1 MTTDTSPK
9 ALDALVK
16 ELRTAADLS
25 ECYAVTNKAADT
37 IAALRAQLE
46 AHADEYAM
54 ACKEIAALRAAPVAM
69 RERAA
74 EPYLDD
80 LIERLN
86 DMRCRAETQR
96 DYATMIELLNY
107 FEAKRALPLD
117 APAPAVDPVAE
128 ARIAAFLKDRDDALG
143 VTEYHT
149 DEERAESARIIAT
162 LAQETHH
169 D

>member
-1 MTTDTSPK
+1 MTDTSHE
-9 ALDALVK
+9 ALDALD
-16 ELRTAADLS
+16 RCRAAVAMPVGVAQRPLD
-25 ECYAVTNKAADT
+25 
-37 IAALRAQLE
+37 IAAEVEKRV
-46 AHADEYAM
+46 
-54 ACKEIAALRAAPVAM
+54 AALRAAPVAM

-74 EPYLDD
+74 QVALEQAALSKKHADQAD
-80 LIERLN
+80 EVGH
-86 DMRCRAETQR
+86 DTTADQMRMEAEVASAIAQ
-96 DYATMIELLNY
+96 AI
-107 FEAKRALPLD
+107 RALPLD